1 MYSECV
7 RCGSGVY
14 VSVCW
19 STYVCA
25 MYVGGGCRTVWAVVV
40 CLQRRA
46 EVLIFT
52 RTYVCMFL

>member
-1 MYSECV
+1 MC
-7 RCGSGVY
+7 
-14 VSVCW
+14 
-19 STYVCA
+19 YVC
-25 MYVGGGCRTVWAVVV
+25 GGGCRTVWAVVV